1 MNSSKNWELQVD
13 GSVEKILKRF
23 PKQDQIRISLVIGLL
38 PSNLFFGDIQKM
50 RERDDVWRRRIGNY
64 RLFYK
69 IDLANRIIVV
79 FDLERRTSSTY

>member
-1 MNSSKNWELQVD
+1 MSLKENWELKVD
-13 GSVEKILKRF
+13 ESVKKTLKRF
-23 PKQDQIRISLVIGLL
+23 PKQDQVRISLVIGLL
-38 PSNLFFGDIQKM
+38 PRNLFFGDIQKM
-50 RERDDVWRRRIGNY
+50 RGRDDVWRRRVGNY